1 MSKTLKLLNEI
12 KTYLDPSLSC
22 ESLFDWFKNNVIIK
36 DPVLYFDCRP
46 ESDIIYVRQKRTG
59 KIVSKFRIE
68 CLDRI
73 DDDLSFEEEDEE
85 NSDIEIQMNP
95 NDIDQLTNA
104 INNKEKLQAAGM
116 GQVSDNATKALNMYG
131 KAMDQVIANTTE
143 TAQKILSGNK

>member
-59 KIVSKFRIE
+59 F
-68 CLDRI
+68 
-73 DDDLSFEEEDEE
+73 
-85 NSDIEIQMNP
+85 
-95 NDIDQLTNA
+95 
-104 INNKEKLQAAGM
+104 NN
-116 GQVSDNATKALNMYG
+116 
-131 KAMDQVIANTTE
+131 
-143 TAQKILSGNK
+143 